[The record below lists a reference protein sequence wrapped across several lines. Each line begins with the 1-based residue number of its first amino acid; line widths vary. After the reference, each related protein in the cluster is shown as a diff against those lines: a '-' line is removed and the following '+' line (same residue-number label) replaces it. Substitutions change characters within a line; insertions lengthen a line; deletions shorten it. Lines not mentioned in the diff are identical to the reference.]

1 MEVGQLQFKFSLPSH
16 PPHPLQIPLS
26 CLHQH
31 TTRLQLNHWLTA
43 AIKASIFGRKCSPI
57 NKQIIIF
64 SREPAKG
71 RNTKNLRHT
80 VLINVAENPQNWLTE
95 SVPLWTLCLCE
106 SVTESWFCSYL
117 VSQNHQTRCCAIEA
131 EPGYG
136 LKPVFMAASIASSPS
151 SPS

>member
-64 SREPAKG
+64 SKEPAKG
-71 RNTKNLRHT
+71 RNTKNLCHT
-80 VLINVAENPQNWLTE
+80 ALINVAENPQNWLTKVFR
-95 SVPLWTLCLCE
+95 SGHFVFVNQL
-106 SVTESWFCSYL
+106 
-117 VSQNHQTRCCAIEA
+117 QNLGFSLIWSAKAI
-131 EPGYG
+131 
-136 LKPVFMAASIASSPS
+136 KPVVVQSRLNLDIA
-151 SPS
+151 